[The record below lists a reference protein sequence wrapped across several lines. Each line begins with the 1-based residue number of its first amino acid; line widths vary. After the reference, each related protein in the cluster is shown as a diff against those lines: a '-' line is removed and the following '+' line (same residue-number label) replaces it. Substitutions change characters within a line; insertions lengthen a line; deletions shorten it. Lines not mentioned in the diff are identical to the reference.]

1 MDAQQFRDALAKTH
15 AHTGVVFPDA
25 EYESRLARV
34 REKMRAGGLD
44 LLLVTDH
51 CNLFYLTGY
60 YTFGSGNHA
69 CLVVP
74 VEGELTLQIC
84 SLEIPAAVVNTRV
97 KDLVISNW
105 QLQYSGQFDAGEQL
119 VRIVRDKGMENKRL
133 GVEISRRGLLASVY
147 QSLRDNLQT
156 ATIVDAS
163 MLVDE
168 LTYVKSPLELECM
181 RQAGKYTVAGIEG
194 SYAAARPGVMDN
206 DIARAGYDAM
216 IAAGSEFMSV
226 QPIVTSGPRSSFLH
240 QTYRRVEIEQN
251 DIVFLEYGGCHHRYT
266 APLMRTIVT
275 GKPTDHM
282 LRIADAVEAT
292 LSTIIEA
299 LKPGRSFHDVVMA
312 ARKTLAPVESEI
324 HFFGS
329 YGYGIGIGFP
339 PTWGGSLHMTE
350 GSQRV
355 LQPGMTFH
363 LPICLPVPG
372 KFNVAISESVVISD
386 NGCELL
392 CDHPRQLFYA

>member
-105 QLQYSGQFDAGEQL
+105 QLQYSGRFDAGEQL
-119 VRIVRDKGMENKRL
+119 ARIVRDKGMENKRL

>member
-1 MDAQQFRDALAKTH
+1 MDAQQFREELANTY
-15 AHTGVVFPDA
+15 AHTGVVFPDT
-25 EYESRLARV
+25 EYEDRLARV
-34 REKMRAGGLD
+34 RKKMRAEGLD
-44 LLLVTDH
+44 GLLVTDH

-69 CLVVP
+69 CLVIP
-74 VEGELTLQIC
+74 LKGELTLQIC
-84 SLEIPAAVVNTRV
+84 SLEIPAAVINTRV
-97 KDLVISNW
+97 KDLAISNW
-105 QLQYSGQFDAGEQL
+105 QLQYSGQFDAGKQL
-119 VRIVRDKGMENKRL
+119 AQIVCDKGMEKKRL
-133 GVEISRRGLLASVY
+133 GVETARRGLLASVY
-147 QSLRDNLQT
+147 QSLHDHLQN
-156 ATIVDAS
+156 ATLVDAS
-163 MLVDE
+163 TLVDE

-181 RQAGKYTVAGIEG
+181 RQAGKYTVAGIKG
-194 SYAAARPGVMDN
+194 SCAAARPGVMDN

-240 QTYRRVEIEQN
+240 QTYRRVEIEEN

-266 APLMRTIVT
+266 APLMRTVVI
-275 GKPTDHM
+275 GQPTDHM
-282 LRIADAVEAT
+282 LRIADAVETT
-292 LSTIIEA
+292 LATIIEA
-299 LKPGRSFHDVVMA
+299 LKPGRTFHDVVMD
-312 ARKTLAPVESEI
+312 ARKPLAKVESEV

-355 LQPGMTFH
+355 LETGMTFH

-372 KFNVAISESVVISD
+372 KFNVAISESVVISRD
-386 NGCELL
+386 GCELL

>member
-34 REKMRAGGLD
+34 REKMRAGNLD
-44 LLLVTDH
+44 VLLVTDH

-119 VRIVRDKGMENKRL
+119 ARIVRDKGMENKRL